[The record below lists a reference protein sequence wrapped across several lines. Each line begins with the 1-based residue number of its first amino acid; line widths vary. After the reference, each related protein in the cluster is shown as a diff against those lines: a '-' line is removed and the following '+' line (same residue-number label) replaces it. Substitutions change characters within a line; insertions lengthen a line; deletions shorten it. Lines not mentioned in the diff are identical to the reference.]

1 MKLALAPME
10 GVCDVYLRQIL
21 TAMGGFDY
29 CVTEFIR
36 VSDHLLPDK
45 TFYRECPELLNGA
58 KTISGVPVHVQLL
71 GSDSI
76 ALAENAARAVE
87 LGAPVIDLNFGCPSK
102 RVNNHMGGSALLQY
116 PDTLFNIV
124 QAVRSAVPDSV
135 PVSAK
140 MRLGFYDKSLAVENA
155 QALQA
160 GGVSWLTVH
169 GRTKLEGYRP
179 PAHWQWIGK
188 IREAVSVPVM
198 ANGEIWCADDAKACQ
213 SASGCR
219 DMMLG
224 RGALSRPDLALS
236 IKDAAY
242 QTKTWLEIKHQYAEY
257 LSLIENTAKPCQV
270 AGRLKQ
276 WLSFLSKAYLEAECL
291 LQKIKTLKNPSE
303 IAEHLILS

>member
-71 GSDSI
+71 GSDPI

-102 RVNNHMGGSALLQY
+102 RVNNHRGGAALLQY
-116 PDTLFNIV
+116 PETLFNIV
-124 QAVRSAVPDSV
+124 SAVRDAVPNTV

-140 MRLGFYDKSLAVENA
+140 MRLGYNDKSQALENA
-155 QALQA
+155 LALQA

-179 PAHWQWIGK
+179 PAHWHWIGR
-188 IREAVSVPVM
+188 IRERV
-198 ANGEIWCADDAKACQ
+198 
-213 SASGCR
+213 
-219 DMMLG
+219 
-224 RGALSRPDLALS
+224 
-236 IKDAAY
+236 
-242 QTKTWLEIKHQYAEY
+242 
-257 LSLIENTAKPCQV
+257 
-270 AGRLKQ
+270 
-276 WLSFLSKAYLEAECL
+276 
-291 LQKIKTLKNPSE
+291 
-303 IAEHLILS
+303 